1 MKTKHFFVVILIT
14 LGGIVTF
21 LSCSQDND
29 PTGGGP
35 NLLFDKN
42 DLTFESTAGSDVV
55 RILDFKNDDPDR
67 IPYWGVGSVL
77 ITVNGET
84 SEFTNTFVVE
94 TDGKGSSW
102 NELVNPFVGEGFSI
116 EKKGAEIHIQLS
128 ENVKYERKLLI
139 RIEATSSGDGELRV
153 IQKGK

>member
-1 MKTKHFFVVILIT
+1 MKHFFAIALIT

-21 LSCSQDND
+21 LSCNKEDNLN
-29 PTGGGP
+29 GGGP
-35 NLLFDKN
+35 NLRFDKN

-67 IPYWGVGSVL
+67 IPYWGVQSVQ
-77 ITVNGET
+77 ITANGET
-84 SEFTNTFVVE
+84 SEFANTFVIE
-94 TDGKGSSW
+94 TDGKGTSW

-139 RIEATSSGDGELRV
+139 RIEATSSGDGELR
-153 IQKGK
+153 